1 MISASLNCSGC
12 STAAAADGSVGTG
25 QRFRILITRGF
36 RVSAAG
42 WYKPKR
48 VVEVASE
55 KPMRVRLLEVIE
67 RGIDFE
73 RATYERLPD

>member
-1 MISASLNCSGC
+1 VPALGAPATLVAS
-12 STAAAADGSVGTG
+12 T
-25 QRFRILITRGF
+25 
-36 RVSAAG
+36 G

-55 KPMRVRLLEVIE
+55 KPMRVRLLEVLE

-73 RATYERLPD
+73 RVTYERLPD